1 MNKQKHRWKK
11 GICMLLLLGFAT
23 GIGYFVQAPEPAT
36 VQAASTRRKL
46 VELLA
51 YYNGDGEA
59 LMVGATIPKREI
71 EVVGIYDDGSEAIIR
86 SFTMSTTTV
95 QRDGENTISISYN
108 GLRTTI
114 TVFGKKV
121 ESLEAEYMGEDVTVG
136 QSVKKKDISVT
147 AYFTD
152 GSMEDITN
160 FTMASDVV
168 KREGENVLR
177 VSYGGK
183 HAEIVVYGK
192 PPLAIEEIDAWYEGE
207 GVIVGNRP
215 NKADIH
221 VMAYYNDGTEKEITG
236 YTLSPE
242 EITKVGTNKLTIVY
256 DSKKVMLEIEGLPKE
271 VVSITAKY
279 VGSALEVGRSV
290 SKADIE
296 VTATYNDGTK
306 GLVTD
311 FKIVSPKIYEVGG
324 NEIEIE
330 CGDAEPVTVFVRG
343 VKAEYIDYS
352 NAVSATFG
360 KDLEMAKL
368 SVAAPYG
375 YSASD
380 VKIVLLK
387 DSEVSQAMKRAVAN
401 SDYMAFELKLS
412 DELEQELPLT
422 VKTELPKGFEQ
433 EGFAVYYTTNGKT
446 VAAKMNGE
454 FLEDG
459 TYQFKIFQQGMYVF
473 VNTQK
478 EKEVVPEEDEKENG
492 KETEQENQQETEQD
506 KGNENVENA
515 VPVKSIAIA
524 DIKDGKLTIKVGQ
537 KYELKVN
544 VLPKNATNQEL
555 LFTTSRKKF
564 VTVSEK
570 GVLTGVKEGVA
581 LITICAEDGTDIN
594 TKVLVYVE
602 K

>member
-11 GICMLLLLGFAT
+11 GICMLLLLGLAT
-23 GIGYFVQAPEPAT
+23 GIGYVVQVPEPEIA
-36 VQAASTRRKL
+36 QAASTRRKL
-46 VELLA
+46 VELSA
-51 YYNGDGEA
+51 YYNGDSEA
-59 LMVGATIPKREI
+59 LMVGETIPKREI

-95 QRDGENTISISYN
+95 QRDGENTINISYN
-108 GLRTTI
+108 GLRTTVTI
-114 TVFGKKV
+114 FGKKV

-136 QSVKKKDISVT
+136 QSVKRKDIAVI

-152 GSMEDITN
+152 GSKEEITK

-168 KREGENVLR
+168 KREGENELR

-183 HAEIVVYGK
+183 NAEIIVYGI
-192 PPLAIEEIDAWYEGE
+192 PPLAIEEIDAWYDGD

-221 VMAYYNDGTEKEITG
+221 VMAYYNDGSDPKEITG
-236 YTLSPE
+236 YTLSPD
-242 EITKVGTNKLTIVY
+242 EITKVGTNKITVVY
-256 DSKKVMLEIEGLPKE
+256 DSKKVTLEIEGLPKE
-271 VVSITAKY
+271 VVSIKAKY
-279 VGSALEVGRSV
+279 VGGALEVGRSV
-290 SKADIE
+290 KKEDIE
-296 VTATYNDGTK
+296 VTATYNDGTT
-306 GLVTD
+306 GVVTD
-311 FKIVSPKIYEVGG
+311 FRIVSPKIYEIGS

-330 CGDAEPVTVFVRG
+330 CGDAEPQTIIVRG

-352 NAVSATFG
+352 NAVSATVG
-360 KDLEMAKL
+360 KDSEIAKF

-375 YSASD
+375 YSSD
-380 VKIVLLK
+380 DLKIVQLK

-422 VKTELPKGFEQ
+422 VKTELPKGFEK

-459 TYQFKIFQQGMYVF
+459 TYQFKVFQQGMYVF

-492 KETEQENQQETEQD
+492 EETEQD
-506 KGNENVENA
+506 KENENVENTEKA
-515 VPVKSIAIA
+515 VPVKTIEVA
-524 DIKDGKLTIKVGQ
+524 DIQDGKLTLKVGK
-537 KYELKVN
+537 KYQLKVN

-564 VTVSEK
+564 VTVSEE
-570 GVLTGVKEGVA
+570 GVLTGVKAGTA
-581 LITICAEDGTDIN
+581 LITIWAEDGTDVSA
-594 TKVLVYVE
+594 KVLVYVE